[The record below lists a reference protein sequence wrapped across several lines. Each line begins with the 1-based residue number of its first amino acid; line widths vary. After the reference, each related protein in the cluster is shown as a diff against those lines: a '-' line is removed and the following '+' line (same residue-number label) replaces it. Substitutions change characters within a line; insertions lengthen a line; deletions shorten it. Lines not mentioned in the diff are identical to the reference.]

1 MYAVLIFALLL
12 EYTDAHGFHHPE
24 SHLEDPSFDNI
35 VEQQYPTLA
44 SLDPSFV
51 ATHRRKL
58 ATDLGICAKTC
69 KNGRSCNDMVG
80 SLCKKKAFSCEF
92 WWDAGERIFK
102 TSPWF
107 LSFICLLVCLFD
119 SFVCLFYWGMPET
132 ALDVCSHLSIL
143 QSSSNRTKLW
153 PALNSK
159 RISTA
164 VIAEAARS
172 VGIARKNV
180 LCGMKVSKEATTAKH
195 GTGWTLSMTKH
206 FSGIMP

>member
-102 TSPWF
+102 TSF
-107 LSFICLLVCLFD
+107 RL
-119 SFVCLFYWGMPET
+119 FVCLF
-132 ALDVCSHLSIL
+132 VCLIHLFVCFIEGCQKQHSMFVLIYPFF
-143 QSSSNRTKLW
+143 NPARTGQNFDL
-153 PALNSK
+153 
-159 RISTA
+159 R
-164 VIAEAARS
+164 
-172 VGIARKNV
+172 
-180 LCGMKVSKEATTAKH
+180 
-195 GTGWTLSMTKH
+195 
-206 FSGIMP
+206 